1 MDPPPQRVEILI
13 PVKTLLVLAAF
24 GALVVLAV
32 VSFGTLLS
40 IFVAAVIALGLDPV
54 VARMV
59 ARRGWGGTKAALA
72 LFDPLFAG
80 VFAFVVVTAGPVWDE
95 IVEFVNSL
103 PQYWEEIS

>member
-54 VARMV
+54 VAPMV
-59 ARRGWGGTKAALA
+59 ARGWGGREGAPAGGGA
-72 LFDPLFAG
+72 LFEGLVAL
-80 VFAFVVVTAGPVWDE
+80 VVVTAGPVCDE
-95 IVEFVNSL
+95 IVEFVNS
-103 PQYWEEIS
+103 